1 MLPNIICNKYIKP
14 GLSLILLMFV
24 YSCQNKQGSAVDM
37 ELLNKAL
44 ENLVLVINKAKN

>member
-44 ENLVLVINKAKN
+44 EKLV